1 MDSALNDKRFANIG
15 KDPRF
20 RRVPASAKKVVV
32 DKRFNAMFND
42 RKFKLKYTVD
52 KRGKPTNLTSTEQL
66 KDFYEIE
73 SEESEEEE
81 EHGDVEEDAD
91 EEDADEEDVESEE
104 EKEIEELKS
113 SKNTLPI
120 TPKLKKKIN
129 VLNGFEV
136 SDTLKDEPSI
146 VLDDV
151 VKAKLQDMNVDYARG
166 EGLLFSGS
174 SSSEE
179 ESVDEEDDQEVFHDW
194 GELDKDAEE
203 TDTATFR
210 LAVCHMDWDRI
221 RAVDLMVVLQ
231 SFAPQGGSVRT
242 VTIYPSEYGLERMK
256 EEEVL
261 GPKELVEMKQEAGPS
276 TENKDETDDVDDY
289 HREKL
294 RQYQINRLKYYY
306 AVAECDSAET
316 ANKIYEECDGHEFES
331 SAARLDLRFI
341 PDDMTF
347 DEKPHDVCNAM
358 PDVSQYE
365 PRMFLT
371 SALQQAEVHL
381 TWDETDPSRMQT
393 MQKLFKG
400 KNGKAALDVDDERIK
415 NFLATSSEEEDEEEN
430 PLNRK
435 NLLDQEDADETESCM
450 GENERISKYRNLLAS
465 ITQSEEEAKK
475 SKGDVEM
482 EISWGVGLQA
492 KAEEM
497 VKKKMAEKA
506 LETPWEQQL
515 AKRREKRKAQR
526 QEKKQIEVAPP
537 SDDEE
542 SDDVP
547 SDIDMNDPYF
557 KEEFEKEE
565 FRKKK
570 PSSKTKKM
578 EEKSHSADEA
588 DKTAELE
595 LLLMDDND
603 GNKRHF
609 NLKSIMKEEKK
620 SGKKG
625 TKKSRDTV
633 PSKSTDDDFKI
644 QVDDPRFASL
654 FTSHHFNLDPSDP
667 NFKKTEAMETI
678 LQEKQKRRKDEPE
691 VTNQSEQE
699 QMQIKKSKI
708 DTELSRLVR
717 SVKVKTSMQHNQK
730 KFKSS
735 RN

>member
-42 RKFKLKYTVD
+42 QKFKLKYTVD

-73 SEESEEEE
+73 SDESEKEEE
-81 EHGDVEEDAD
+81 DDRDIEEDAD
-91 EEDADEEDVESEE
+91 NADVESEE
-104 EKEIEELKS
+104 EKEDDKNLKNL
-113 SKNTLPI
+113 KPT
-120 TPKLKKKIN
+120 TPKLTKKKN
-129 VLNGFEV
+129 VLNGFQV
-136 SDTLKDEPSI
+136 SEILEDEPTLE
-146 VLDDV
+146 LDDA

-166 EGLLFSGS
+166 EGLLYSDS

-179 ESVDEEDDQEVFHDW
+179 DSEEEEDDQEVFHDW
-194 GELDKDAEE
+194 GELDKDAGE
-203 TDTATFR
+203 TDTATYR
-210 LAVCHMDWDRI
+210 LAVCNMDWDRI

-261 GPKELVEMKQEAGPS
+261 GPKELVEMKKEEGPS
-276 TENKDETDDVDDY
+276 TADTNETDDVDDY

-316 ANKIYEECDGHEFES
+316 ANKIYEECDGQEFES

-347 DEKPHDVCNAM
+347 DEKPHDVCNVM

-415 NFLATSSEEEDEEEN
+415 SFLATSSEEEDEEEN
-430 PLNRK
+430 PINRK
-435 NLLDQEDADETESCM
+435 NLLGEEDADETESCM
-450 GENERISKYRNLLAS
+450 GENERISKYRSLLAS
-465 ITQSEEEAKK
+465 ITQSEEAAKK

-526 QEKKQIEVAPP
+526 QEKKQMEVAPP

-570 PSSKTKKM
+570 PNSKVKQV

-603 GNKRHF
+603 GKRHF
-609 NLKSIMKEEKK
+609 NLKSIMKEEKQ
-620 SGKKG
+620 SGKKN
-625 TKKSRDTV
+625 TKKAREAV
-633 PSKSTDDDFKI
+633 ASKSKDDDFKI
-644 QVDDPRFASL
+644 QVHDPRFASL

-678 LQEKQKRRKDEPE
+678 LQEKQKRRKDDPNAE

-699 QMQIKKSKI
+699 QMEVKKSRV
-708 DTELSRLVR
+708 DSELSRLVR
-717 SVKVKTSMQHNQK
+717 SVKVKTSMQQNQK

>member
-20 RRVPASAKKVVV
+20 RRVPASTRKVVV
-32 DKRFNAMFND
+32 DKRFNAMFKD
-42 RKFKLKYTVD
+42 RQFKLKYAVD

-73 SEESEEEE
+73 SEGSDEENN
-81 EHGDVEEDAD
+81 GDAD
-91 EEDADEEDVESEE
+91 EEDLNSDVEKETE
-104 EKEIEELKS
+104 IKDHENHEKAKKPTIP
-113 SKNTLPI
+113 T
-120 TPKLKKKIN
+120 LKKSTKI
-129 VLNGFEV
+129 VNGFHV
-136 SDTLKDEPSI
+136 SDLKEDKDEPT
-146 VLDDV
+146 LELNDA
-151 VKAKLQDMNVDYARG
+151 VKAKLQDLNVDYARG
-166 EGLLFSGS
+166 EGLLFSDS

-179 ESVDEEDDQEVFHDW
+179 DSDEEEDEEEVIHDW

-203 TDTATFR
+203 TDTPTFR
-210 LAVCHMDWDRI
+210 LAVCNMDWDRI

-231 SFAPQGGSVRT
+231 SFAPQGGNVRS
-242 VTIYPSEYGLERMK
+242 VTIFPSQYGLERMK

-261 GPKELVEMKQEAGPS
+261 GPKELVEMKQDAATS
-276 TENKDETDDVDDY
+276 TDEKGETDEVDDY

-306 AVAECDSAET
+306 AVAECDSVET
-316 ANKIYEECDGHEFES
+316 ANKIYEECDGQEFES

-341 PDDMTF
+341 PDDMVF

-365 PRMFLT
+365 PQIFMT

-400 KNGKAALDVDDERIK
+400 KNGKPTLDVDDERIK
-415 NFLATSSEEEDEEEN
+415 NFLATSSEEEEDEDENPVKTKSLVDDEEV
-430 PLNRK
+430 
-435 NLLDQEDADETESCM
+435 DGTESCI
-450 GENERISKYRNLLAS
+450 GESERIAKYRNLLAT
-465 ITQSEEEAKK
+465 IAQSEEEAKK
-475 SKGDVEM
+475 NKGDVEM

-515 AKRREKRKAQR
+515 AKRREKLKAKR
-526 QEKKQIEVAPP
+526 QEKKKIEVAPP

-542 SDDVP
+542 ESDDIP

-557 KEEFEKEE
+557 KEEFEKED

-570 PSSKTKKM
+570 PGLKSKKV
-578 EEKSHSADEA
+578 EETSYSADEA
-588 DKTAELE
+588 TKAAELE

-603 GNKRHF
+603 GKRHF
-609 NLKSIMKEEKK
+609 NLKSIIKDEKR

-625 TKKSRDTV
+625 TKKTNEAEK
-633 PSKSTDDDFKI
+633 SKNDDFKI
-644 QVDDPRFASL
+644 QVDDPRFAAL
-654 FTSHHFNLDPSDP
+654 FTSHHFNLDPSDS

-678 LQEKQKRRKDEPE
+678 LLEKQKRRKSEPNAE
-691 VTNQSEQE
+691 VTNHPQE
-699 QMQIKKSKI
+699 QGEAKKPKV

-717 SVKVKTSMQHNQK
+717 SVKVKTSMQKNQK
-730 KFKSS
+730 KFQSA
-735 RN
+735 RH

>member
-20 RRVPASAKKVVV
+20 RRVPASTRKVVV

-42 RKFKLKYTVD
+42 RQFKLKYTVD

-73 SEESEEEE
+73 SE
-81 EHGDVEEDAD
+81 GDSNEDAD
-91 EEDADEEDVESEE
+91 VEDANSDD
-104 EKEIEELKS
+104 EKEIEIQDHKTLKEASES
-113 SKNTLPI
+113 SKHAQKN
-120 TPKLKKKIN
+120 KSKI
-129 VLNGFEV
+129 LNGFQV
-136 SDTLKDEPSI
+136 SETKPAVELTDAIKE
-146 VLDDV
+146 
-151 VKAKLQDMNVDYARG
+151 KLQDMNVDYARG
-166 EGLLFSGS
+166 EGVLFSDS

-179 ESVDEEDDQEVFHDW
+179 DSEQDDDDEEVIHDW
-194 GELDKDAEE
+194 GELGKDAEE
-203 TDTATFR
+203 TDTATYR
-210 LAVCHMDWDRI
+210 LAICNMDWDRI

-231 SFAPQGGSVRT
+231 SFAPQGGSVRH
-242 VTIYPSEYGLERMK
+242 VTIYPSEYGLKRME

-261 GPKELVEMKQEAGPS
+261 GPKELVETKQESGENI
-276 TENKDETDDVDDY
+276 ENKNETDEIDDY

-306 AVAECDSAET
+306 AVAECDSVET
-316 ANKIYEECDGHEFES
+316 ANKIYEECDGQEFES

-341 PDDMTF
+341 PDDMVF
-347 DEKPHDVCNAM
+347 DEKSHDVCNTM

-365 PRMFLT
+365 PQLFLT

-400 KNGKAALDVDDERIK
+400 KNGKAQLDVDDDRIK

-430 PLNRK
+430 TIK
-435 NLLDQEDADETESCM
+435 AKTAVDEEEADGTESCM
-450 GENERISKYRNLLAS
+450 GESERIAKYRNLLAS
-465 ITQSEEEAKK
+465 IAQSEDTAKK
-475 SKGDVEM
+475 NKGDVEM

-515 AKRREKRKAQR
+515 AKRREKRKAQK
-526 QEKKQIEVAPP
+526 QEKKKIVVAPP
-537 SDDEE
+537 SEDEEE
-542 SDDVP
+542 SDDIP

-570 PSSKTKKM
+570 PNVKSKKV
-578 EEKSHSADEA
+578 EESSHSADEA
-588 DKTAELE
+588 NRAAELE

-603 GNKRHF
+603 GKRHF
-609 NLKSIMKEEKK
+609 NLKSIIKEEKQ
-620 SGKKG
+620 SVKKG
-625 TKKSRDTV
+625 KRRPEETAGAKN
-633 PSKSTDDDFKI
+633 DDGFKI
-644 QVDDPRFASL
+644 KVDDPRFAAL
-654 FTSHHFNLDPSDP
+654 FTSHHFNLDPSDS

-678 LQEKQKRRKDEPE
+678 LREKQKRRQDNPTD
-691 VTNQSEQE
+691 VTYKSEQADP
-699 QMQIKKSKI
+699 KKCKVDS
-708 DTELSRLVR
+708 ELSRLVR
-717 SVKVKTSMQHNQK
+717 SVKVKTSMQQNQR
-730 KFKSS
+730 KFQSARK
-735 RN
+735 